1 MSDRVISF
9 IIILFLMIMLN
20 LKDFINLLNDRTD
33 RYIQRYS
40 GMLSSLTGLIYLVL
54 KYDLRKIEFL
64 IYGIYIAIYTLLYFN
79 IKKIREGRKHKDE
92 GV

>member
-1 MSDRVISF
+1 M
-9 IIILFLMIMLN
+9 ILFLMIMLN

-40 GMLSSLTGLIYLVL
+40 GMLSSLASLMYLVL

-64 IYGIYIAIYTLLYFN
+64 IYGIYIAIYTLLYFK